1 MATEIERKFLVRDS
15 TFLTALGG
23 QTLRQGYLSHST
35 QATVRIRIAGD
46 KGFLTIKGQNS
57 GISRAEFEYPIP
69 LDDAEA
75 LLALC
80 QSGRIDKTRYR
91 VSVGEHLWEVD
102 VFAGDNAG
110 LIVAEIELR
119 YETETFMRPDW
130 LGAEVSDDP
139 RYFNSQ
145 LSQHPYCQW
154 HDHQ

>member
-15 TFLTALGG
+15 AFLAALSG
-23 QTLRQGYLSHST
+23 QALRQGYLSHSI
-35 QATVRIRIAGD
+35 QATVRVRIAGD
-46 KGFLTIKGQNS
+46 QGFLTIKGQNS
-57 GISRAEFEYPIP
+57 GISRVEFEYPIP

-91 VSVGEHLWEVD
+91 IPVGEHLWEVD
-102 VFAGDNAG
+102 VFAGDNEG
-110 LIVAEIELR
+110 LIVAEIELSD
-119 YETETFMRPDW
+119 ETETFTRPGW
-130 LGAEVSDDP
+130 LGKEVSDDP

-154 HDHQ
+154 RD